1 MSNIQVLLSVGAMIL
16 LSILIINVSRTSL
29 YTEDVLYDSSFGILA
44 TSLGVSIIEDASK
57 KHFDENTDSSAVS
70 STGELS
76 TILGPDSGEDPND
89 PNTFD
94 DFDDYNG
101 YTRVDSSMP
110 SAIFNVKCKVVYV
123 EPANLDSFSVNA
135 TWNKKLTVKVWSIS
149 MKDTVVQSS
158 IFSYWYF
165 R

>member
-1 MSNIQVLLSVGAMIL
+1 MSNIQVLLTIGAMIL
-16 LSILIINVSRTSL
+16 LSMLVINVSKTSL
-29 YTEDVLYDSSFGILA
+29 YTEDVMYDSSFGILA
-44 TSLGVSIIEDASK
+44 TSLGVSIIEDATK
-57 KHFDENTDSSAVS
+57 KHFDENTDSSSVS

-76 TILGPDSGEDPND
+76 TILGPDLGENPND
-89 PNTFD
+89 PKSFD

-110 SAIFNVKCKVVYV
+110 SAIFNIACKVVYV
-123 EPANLDSFSVNA
+123 NPIDLDSSSTTA
-135 TWNKKLTVKVWSIS
+135 TWNKKITVKVWSKS
-149 MKDTVVQSS
+149 MKDTIVQSS